1 MTAGMPAGRK
11 SSRARCLAEQ
21 REAIAPRFM
30 SVVHCVH
37 QPWVSVSNWATE
49 QPAAI
54 RGTAPTPGP
63 MNCGTHFYRR
73 VSQVTRGSRLRGT
86 VRCTGIPPGQSPA
99 TAPSHF
105 FYIAV
110 RSQEH
115 TRPHEW
121 RTPFAYGWCCSPTV
135 VSCSTYCECG
145 PGLRLCLRRGQGLG
159 GRHQAPRATANLRC
173 RRVVHYCETCGFI
186 QDLSLL
192 QDLLEFLPAKTYEPQ
207 DLVVQWD
214 KLVKSWEGL
223 STQPHSAVPRSLACE
238 VGG

>member
-121 RTPFAYGWCCSPTV
+121 RTPFAYRLVLLPYSGVMQHILRVRAGTPPMPSARPGALG
-135 VSCSTYCECG
+135 SA
-145 PGLRLCLRRGQGLG
+145 PGLQGNGQPQKSKSFSAAASRIILQASFRTSMSGTHNLMHVPNTPVLC
-159 GRHQAPRATANLRC
+159 T
-173 RRVVHYCETCGFI
+173 
-186 QDLSLL
+186 
-192 QDLLEFLPAKTYEPQ
+192 
-207 DLVVQWD
+207 
-214 KLVKSWEGL
+214 
-223 STQPHSAVPRSLACE
+223 
-238 VGG
+238 

>member
-1 MTAGMPAGRK
+1 MNVISVKARKMRAVLPRLPTLTSTHSSSTSTTGPPPASTVEYSDLPLSGVTVNVPQLTMSSTLIVGGRPVVGALPR
-11 SSRARCLAEQ
+11 RARPLPRGDCMPGRLPQ
-21 REAIAPRFM
+21 PTPAPGGL

-121 RTPFAYGWCCSPTV
+121 RTPFAYRLVLLPYSGVMQHILRVRAGTPPMPSARPGAWGSAPSP
-135 VSCSTYCECG
+135 
-145 PGLRLCLRRGQGLG
+145 
-159 GRHQAPRATANLRC
+159 
-173 RRVVHYCETCGFI
+173 
-186 QDLSLL
+186 
-192 QDLLEFLPAKTYEPQ
+192 
-207 DLVVQWD
+207 
-214 KLVKSWEGL
+214 
-223 STQPHSAVPRSLACE
+223 
-238 VGG
+238 

>member
-121 RTPFAYGWCCSPTV
+121 RTPFAYRLVLLPYSGVMHHILRVRAGTPPMPSARPGAWGSAPSP
-135 VSCSTYCECG
+135 
-145 PGLRLCLRRGQGLG
+145 
-159 GRHQAPRATANLRC
+159 
-173 RRVVHYCETCGFI
+173 
-186 QDLSLL
+186 
-192 QDLLEFLPAKTYEPQ
+192 
-207 DLVVQWD
+207 
-214 KLVKSWEGL
+214 
-223 STQPHSAVPRSLACE
+223 
-238 VGG
+238 

>member
-121 RTPFAYGWCCSPTV
+121 RTPFAYRLVLLPYSGVMQHILRVRAGTPPTAV
-135 VSCSTYCECG
+135 
-145 PGLRLCLRRGQGLG
+145 CLRRGQGLG
-159 GRHQAPRATANLRC
+159 GRHQAPRATANLMC
-173 RRVVHYCETCGFI
+173 RRVFHYCESWSFI

-192 QDLLEFLPAKTYEPQ
+192 QDLLEFLPARPT
-207 DLVVQWD
+207 
-214 KLVKSWEGL
+214 VKHMGHRISSCNGIN
-223 STQPHSAVPRSLACE
+223 
-238 VGG
+238 